1 MSGFTKTAGNTRE
14 VFSRILV
21 KSDGKLTVDVRASG
35 LFRGSLRKSSPFGG
49 SEEFGAE
56 PVSLRAFFAPF

>member
-1 MSGFTKTAGNTRE
+1 M
-14 VFSRILV
+14 V